1 MPEIWQSPEIFRF
14 DPGSF
19 DNGRFSVMRTGL
31 AVSLLLFG
39 MLFSTRP
46 AGASDAPLIAAA
58 SSMQFALREIAQSYK
73 QDTGVELRLT
83 LGASGKL
90 FRQIENN
97 APFELFISADDR
109 LAQKLA
115 ASPRARLPRVIL
127 ARGRLAVFAAHG
139 SPLRPDAR
147 LDGLADALAEGQ
159 ISKFAIANPAHAPY
173 GLRAREALQSAGLW
187 SRLQDKLV
195 VGENVA
201 QAAQF
206 AISGAAQGGIV
217 AHSLLVT
224 DKTSDR
230 GRYALLPESWHRP
243 ILHSMVLLENSDDT
257 TMAFFRYLRS
267 PRAQQILSRFGYAP
281 AL

>member
-1 MPEIWQSPEIFRF
+1 MSEIWQSPEIFRF
-14 DPGSF
+14 DPDWF
-19 DNGRFSVMRTGL
+19 DYGRLSVMRTGL
-31 AVSLLLFG
+31 AVSLVLFG

-58 SSMQFALREIAQSYK
+58 SSMQFALREIAQSFK
-73 QDTGVELRLT
+73 QETGIELRIT

-109 LAQKLA
+109 LAQDLA
-115 ASPRARLPRVIL
+115 ASQHARLPRVIL
-127 ARGRLAVFAAHG
+127 ARGRLAVFAAGG
-139 SPLRPDAR
+139 SPLQPDSR
-147 LDGLADALAEGQ
+147 LNGLADALAKGQ

-173 GLRAREALQSAGLW
+173 GRRAREALQSAGLW
-187 SRLQDKLV
+187 ARLQDKLV
-195 VGENVA
+195 MGENVA

-206 AISGAAQGGIV
+206 AISGAAQGGMV

-230 GRYALLPESWHRP
+230 GRYALLPESWHQP

-257 TMAFFRYLRS
+257 TMAFFQYLRS